1 MLKIGVIS
9 DTHIRHA
16 IRYARFL
23 DELDCKVFRH
33 ADMILHAGDLVDPE
47 LLYVFE
53 PRIIHAVRGNMDPPS
68 VIFPSR
74 KVFEVKGCRIGL
86 IHGWGPPEGL
96 GLRMAAEFA
105 TDKLDCL
112 VYGHS
117 HLPDCSRNEGLLLFN
132 PGSATSPRGG
142 YAASVGLLE
151 VDDTGIR
158 GRILSLEDENL
169 GPNLNMG

>member
-1 MLKIGVIS
+1 MFRIGVIS

-16 IRYARFL
+16 ISYARFL
-23 DELDCKVFRH
+23 EVLDRKVFRKVE
-33 ADMILHAGDLVDPE
+33 MILHAGDMVDQE

-53 PRIIHAVRGNMDPPS
+53 PRIIHAVRGNMDPPN
-68 VIFPSR
+68 VTFPAR
-74 KVFEVKGCRIGL
+74 KVLEVESYRIGL

-96 GLRMAAEFA
+96 GPRMAAEFA

-117 HLPDCSRNEGLLLFN
+117 HLPDCSRHEGLLLFN

-142 YAASVGLLE
+142 YPASVGLLE
-151 VDDTGIR
+151 VDDAGIR
-158 GRILSLEDENL
+158 GRILSLEEDSLGFNL
-169 GPNLNMG
+169 G